1 MYLKRKLLSLLQRK
15 HKYHLGQT
23 EGTII
28 IIANLSMFGREPLAV
43 IFGDVSHRP
52 IFEHL
57 Y

>member
-43 IFGDVSHRP
+43 IFGNVSHRP